1 MKLVIRV
8 FFKTKKYQDDP
19 FSIEKINEWVDAMM
33 EVPRIEQITIM
44 REEGEKQ

>member
-8 FFKTKKYQDDP
+8 FFKTKKYQEDP

-44 REEGEKQ
+44 RKEVDEE